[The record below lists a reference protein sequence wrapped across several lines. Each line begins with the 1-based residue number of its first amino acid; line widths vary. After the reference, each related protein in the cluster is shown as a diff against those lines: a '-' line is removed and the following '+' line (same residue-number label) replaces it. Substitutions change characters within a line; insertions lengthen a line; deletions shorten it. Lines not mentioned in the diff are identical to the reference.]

1 MIVIKFGGSVL
12 YELHPSIIEDIHK
25 ISLNEKMVLV
35 HGGGNEVTNV
45 ATKLGKEQKFI
56 VSPSGIR
63 SRFTDKETV
72 EIYTMVMSG
81 KINKIIVKMMVEA
94 GIMAVG
100 ISGIDAGILRAIRK
114 TKLTVLNEKGRKMII
129 EGGYTGKIQSV
140 ETSLLNTLTEN
151 GYLLVVSP
159 IALSE
164 NYEFLNVDG
173 NRAAAYIAG
182 NLKADK
188 VIFLTNVNG
197 LHLDDKLVKSLTAS
211 QAKESLPKI
220 GFGMEKKILAST
232 EALMLGAKEVIIASG
247 KVSNPISSAINHE
260 DCTVISN

>member
-12 YELHPSIIEDIHK
+12 YELHPSIIEDLRQ
-25 ISLNEKMVLV
+25 ISKNERIVLV
-35 HGGGNEVTNV
+35 HGGGNEVTNM

-63 SRFTDKETV
+63 SRFTDKETA

-94 GIMAVG
+94 GIKAVG

-114 TKLTVLNEKGRKMII
+114 SKLTVLNEMGRKMII

-140 ETSLLNTLTEN
+140 ETSLLNILTEN
-151 GYLLVVSP
+151 GYLPVVSP

-173 NRAAAYIAG
+173 DRAAAYIAG

-211 QAKESLPKI
+211 QAKEAIPKI

-232 EALMLGAKEVIIASG
+232 EALMLGTKEVIISSG
-247 KVSNPISSAINHE
+247 KVLNPITSAISHE

>member
-12 YELHPSIIEDIHK
+12 NELHPSIIEDLRQ
-25 ISLNEKMVLV
+25 ISQNEKVVLV
-35 HGGGNEVTNV
+35 HGGGNEVTNM

-63 SRFTDKETV
+63 SRFTDKETA

-94 GIMAVG
+94 GIKAVG
-100 ISGIDAGILRAIRK
+100 ISGIDAGTLRAIRK
-114 TKLTVLNEKGRKMII
+114 AKLTVLNEKGRKMII
-129 EGGYTGKIQSV
+129 EGGYTGKIQAV
-140 ETSLLNTLTEN
+140 ETPLLNILTEN
-151 GYLLVVSP
+151 GYLPVVSP

-173 NRAAAYIAG
+173 DRAAAYIAG

-197 LHLDDKLVKSLTAS
+197 LHLDDKLVKNLTAS
-211 QAKESLPKI
+211 QAKEALPKI

-232 EALMLGAKEVIIASG
+232 EALMLGAKEVIISSG
-247 KVSNPISSAINHE
+247 KVSNPITSAIDHE

>member
-12 YELHPSIIEDIHK
+12 YELHPSIIEDLRQ
-25 ISLNEKMVLV
+25 ISKNERMVLV
-35 HGGGNEVTNV
+35 HGGGNEVTNM

-63 SRFTDKETV
+63 SRFTDKETA

-94 GIMAVG
+94 GIKAVG

-114 TKLTVLNEKGRKMII
+114 SKLTVLNEKGRKMII

-140 ETSLLNTLTEN
+140 ETSLLNILTEK
-151 GYLLVVSP
+151 GYLPVVSP

-173 NRAAAYIAG
+173 DRAAAYIAG

-211 QAKESLPKI
+211 QAKESMPKI

-232 EALMLGAKEVIIASG
+232 EALMLGAKEVIISSG
-247 KVSNPISSAINHE
+247 KVLNPITSAISHE

>member
-12 YELHPSIIEDIHK
+12 YELHPSIIEDLHQ
-25 ISLNEKMVLV
+25 ISQNEKMVLV
-35 HGGGNEVTNV
+35 HGGGNEVTNI

-63 SRFTDKETV
+63 SRFTDKETA

-94 GIMAVG
+94 GIKAVG

-114 TKLTVLNEKGRKMII
+114 AKLTVLNEKGRKMII
-129 EGGYTGKIQSV
+129 EGGYTGKIQTV
-140 ETSLLNTLTEN
+140 ETSLLNILTEN
-151 GYLLVVSP
+151 GYLPVVSP

-173 NRAAAYIAG
+173 DRAAAYIAG

-197 LHLDDKLVKSLTAS
+197 LHLDDKLVKNLTVS
-211 QAKESLPKI
+211 RAKEALPKI

-232 EALMLGAKEVIIASG
+232 EALMLGAKEVIISSG
-247 KVSNPISSAINHE
+247 KVSDPVTSAINHV

>member
-12 YELHPSIIEDIHK
+12 YELHPSIIEDLRQ
-25 ISLNEKMVLV
+25 ISKNERIVLV
-35 HGGGNEVTNV
+35 HGGGDEVTNM

-63 SRFTDKETV
+63 SRFTDKETA

-94 GIMAVG
+94 GIKAVG

-114 TKLTVLNEKGRKMII
+114 SKLTVLNEMGRKMII

-140 ETSLLNTLTEN
+140 ETSLLNILTEN
-151 GYLLVVSP
+151 GYLPVVSP

-173 NRAAAYIAG
+173 DRAAAYIAG

-211 QAKESLPKI
+211 QAKEAIPKI

-232 EALMLGAKEVIIASG
+232 EALMLGTKEVIISSG
-247 KVSNPISSAINHE
+247 KVLNPITSAISHE

>member
-12 YELHPSIIEDIHK
+12 YDLHPSIIEDIRQ

-35 HGGGNEVTNV
+35 HGGGNEVTNM

-63 SRFTDKETV
+63 SRYTDKETA

-81 KINKIIVKMMVEA
+81 KINKIIVRMLVQA
-94 GIMAVG
+94 GIRAVG
-100 ISGIDAGILRAIRK
+100 ISGIDDNILRAIRK

-140 ETSLLNTLTEN
+140 ETSLLNTLTEG
-151 GYLLVVSP
+151 GYLPVVSP

-173 NRAAAYIAG
+173 DRAAAYIAG
-182 NLKADK
+182 NLKAQK

-197 LHLDDKLVKSLTAS
+197 LHLDDKLVKNLSAS
-211 QAKESLPKI
+211 QAKEYLPKI

-232 EALMLGAKEVIIASG
+232 EALMLGAKEVIISSG
-247 KVSNPISSAINHE
+247 KVSNPVTSAINHV

>member
-12 YELHPSIIEDIHK
+12 YELHPSIIEDLHQ
-25 ISLNEKMVLV
+25 ISQNEKMVLV
-35 HGGGNEVTNV
+35 HGGGNEVTNI

-63 SRFTDKETV
+63 SRFTDKETA

-94 GIMAVG
+94 GIKAVG

-114 TKLTVLNEKGRKMII
+114 AKLTVLNEKGRKMII
-129 EGGYTGKIQSV
+129 EGGYTGKIQTV
-140 ETSLLNTLTEN
+140 ETSLLNILTEN
-151 GYLLVVSP
+151 GYLPVVSP

-173 NRAAAYIAG
+173 DRAAAYIAG

-197 LHLDDKLVKSLTAS
+197 LHLDDKLVKNLTAS
-211 QAKESLPKI
+211 QAKEALPKI

-232 EALMLGAKEVIIASG
+232 EALMLGAKEVIISSG
-247 KVSNPISSAINHE
+247 KVSNPITSAIDHE

>member
-12 YELHPSIIEDIHK
+12 NELHPSIIEDLRQ

-35 HGGGNEVTNV
+35 HGGGNEVTNM

-63 SRFTDKETV
+63 SRYTDKETA

-81 KINKIIVKMMVEA
+81 KVNKIIVRMLVEA
-94 GIMAVG
+94 GIRAVG
-100 ISGIDAGILRAIRK
+100 VSGIDNNILRAIRK

-129 EGGYTGKIQSV
+129 EGGYTGKISSV
-140 ETSLLNTLTEN
+140 ETSLLNTLTDN
-151 GYLLVVSP
+151 GYLPVVSP

-173 NRAAAYIAG
+173 DRAAAYIAG
-182 NLKADK
+182 SLKADK

-197 LHLDDKLVKSLTAS
+197 LYLDDELVKNLTRDE
-211 QAKESLPKI
+211 AKEHLPKV

-232 EALMLGAKEVIIASG
+232 EALMIGAKEVIISSG
-247 KVSNPISSAINHE
+247 KVANPITCAIDHV

>member
-12 YELHPSIIEDIHK
+12 NELHPSIIEDLRQ
-25 ISLNEKMVLV
+25 ISQNEKVVLV
-35 HGGGNEVTNV
+35 HGGGNEVTNM

-63 SRFTDKETV
+63 SRFTDKETAG
-72 EIYTMVMSG
+72 IYTMVMSG

-94 GIMAVG
+94 GIKAVG

-114 TKLTVLNEKGRKMII
+114 AKLTVLNEKGRKMIV
-129 EGGYTGKIQSV
+129 EGGYTGKIQAV
-140 ETSLLNTLTEN
+140 ETPLLNILTEN
-151 GYLLVVSP
+151 GYLPVVSP

-173 NRAAAYIAG
+173 DRAAAYIAG

-197 LHLDDKLVKSLTAS
+197 LHLDDKLVKNLTAS
-211 QAKESLPKI
+211 QAKEALPKI

-232 EALMLGAKEVIIASG
+232 EALMLGAKEVIISSG
-247 KVSNPISSAINHE
+247 KVSNPITSAIDHE

>member
-12 YELHPSIIEDIHK
+12 NELHPSIIEDLRQ
-25 ISLNEKMVLV
+25 ISQNEKVVLV
-35 HGGGNEVTNV
+35 HGGGNEVTNM

-63 SRFTDKETV
+63 SRFTDKETA

-94 GIMAVG
+94 GIKAVG

-114 TKLTVLNEKGRKMII
+114 AKLTVLNEKGRKMIV
-129 EGGYTGKIQSV
+129 EGGYTGKIQAV
-140 ETSLLNTLTEN
+140 ETPLLNILTEN
-151 GYLLVVSP
+151 GYLPVVSP

-173 NRAAAYIAG
+173 DRAAAYIAG
-182 NLKADK
+182 NLNADK

-197 LHLDDKLVKSLTAS
+197 LHLDDKLVKNLTAS
-211 QAKESLPKI
+211 QAKEALPKI

-232 EALMLGAKEVIIASG
+232 EALMLGAKEVIISSG
-247 KVSNPISSAINHE
+247 KVSNPITSAIDHE

>member
-12 YELHPSIIEDIHK
+12 YDLHPSIIEDIRQ

-35 HGGGNEVTNV
+35 HGGGNEVTNI

-63 SRFTDKETV
+63 SRYTDKETA

-81 KINKIIVKMMVEA
+81 KINKIIVRMLVQA
-94 GIMAVG
+94 GIRAVG
-100 ISGIDAGILRAIRK
+100 ISGIDDNILRAIRK
-114 TKLTVLNEKGRKMII
+114 TKLTVLNERGRKMII

-140 ETSLLNTLTEN
+140 ETSLLNTLTEG
-151 GYLLVVSP
+151 GYLPVVSP

-173 NRAAAYIAG
+173 DRAAAYIAG
-182 NLKADK
+182 NLKAEK
-188 VIFLTNVNG
+188 IIFLTNVNG
-197 LHLDDKLVKSLTAS
+197 LHLDDKLVKNLSTS
-211 QAKESLPKI
+211 QAKEYLPKI

-232 EALMLGAKEVIIASG
+232 EALMLGAKEVIISSG
-247 KVSNPISSAINHE
+247 KVSNPVTSAINHV

>member
-12 YELHPSIIEDIHK
+12 NELHPSIIEDLRQ
-25 ISLNEKMVLV
+25 ISQNEKVILV
-35 HGGGNEVTNV
+35 HGGGNEVTNM

-63 SRFTDKETV
+63 SRFTDKETA

-94 GIMAVG
+94 GIKAVG

-114 TKLTVLNEKGRKMII
+114 AKLTVLNEKGRKMII
-129 EGGYTGKIQSV
+129 EGGYTGKIQAV
-140 ETSLLNTLTEN
+140 ETPLLNILTEN
-151 GYLLVVSP
+151 GYLPVVSP

-173 NRAAAYIAG
+173 DRAAAYIAG

-197 LHLDDKLVKSLTAS
+197 LHLDDKLVKNLTAS
-211 QAKESLPKI
+211 QAKEALPKI

-232 EALMLGAKEVIIASG
+232 EALMLGAKEVIISSG
-247 KVSNPISSAINHE
+247 KVSNPITSAIGHE

>member
-12 YELHPSIIEDIHK
+12 YELHPSIIEDMRR
-25 ISLNEKMVLV
+25 ISQNEKMVLV
-35 HGGGNEVTNV
+35 HGGGNEVTNM

-72 EIYTMVMSG
+72 EIFTMVMSG
-81 KINKIIVKMMVEA
+81 KINKIIVKMMIEA

-114 TKLTVLNEKGRKMII
+114 SKLTVLNEKGRKMII
-129 EGGYTGKIQSV
+129 DGGYTGKIQSV
-140 ETSLLNTLTEN
+140 ETSLLNTLTEK
-151 GYLLVVSP
+151 GYLPVVSP

-173 NRAAAYIAG
+173 DRAAAYIAG

-188 VIFLTNVNG
+188 VIFLTNVKG

-211 QAKESLPKI
+211 QAKELLPKI

-232 EALMLGAKEVIIASG
+232 EALMLGAKEVIISSG
-247 KVSNPISSAINHE
+247 KISNPITSAMNHE

>member
-12 YELHPSIIEDIHK
+12 YELHPSIIEDLRQ
-25 ISLNEKMVLV
+25 ISKNERMVLV
-35 HGGGNEVTNV
+35 HGGGNEVTNM

-63 SRFTDKETV
+63 SRFTDKETA

-94 GIMAVG
+94 GIKAVG

-114 TKLTVLNEKGRKMII
+114 SKLTVLNEKGRKMII

-140 ETSLLNTLTEN
+140 ETSLLNILTEN
-151 GYLLVVSP
+151 GYLPVVSP

-173 NRAAAYIAG
+173 DRAAAYIAG

-211 QAKESLPKI
+211 QAKESMPKI

-232 EALMLGAKEVIIASG
+232 EALMLGAKEVIISSG
-247 KVSNPISSAINHE
+247 KVLNPITSAISHE

>member
-12 YELHPSIIEDIHK
+12 YELHPSIIEDLRQ
-25 ISLNEKMVLV
+25 ISHNEKMILV
-35 HGGGNEVTNV
+35 HGGGNEVTSM

-63 SRFTDKETV
+63 SRFTDKETA

-81 KINKIIVKMMVEA
+81 KINKIIVKMMIEA
-94 GIMAVG
+94 GIKAVG

-114 TKLTVLNEKGRKMII
+114 AKLTVLNEKGRKMII
-129 EGGYTGKIQSV
+129 EGGYTGKIESV
-140 ETSLLNTLTEN
+140 ETSLLNILTDN
-151 GYLLVVSP
+151 GYLPVVSP
-159 IALSE
+159 VALSE

-173 NRAAAYIAG
+173 DRAAAYIAG

-197 LHLDDKLVKSLTAS
+197 LRLDDKLVKNLTAS
-211 QAKESLPKI
+211 QAKEVLPKI

-232 EALMLGAKEVIIASG
+232 EALMLGAKEVIISSG
-247 KVSNPISSAINHE
+247 KISNPITSAISHE

>member
-12 YELHPSIIEDIHK
+12 YDLHPSIIEDIRQ

-35 HGGGNEVTNV
+35 HGGGNEVTNI

-63 SRFTDKETV
+63 SRYTDKETA

-81 KINKIIVKMMVEA
+81 KINKIIVRMLVQA
-94 GIMAVG
+94 GIRAVG
-100 ISGIDAGILRAIRK
+100 ISGIDDNILRATRK

-129 EGGYTGKIQSV
+129 EGGYTGKIHSV
-140 ETSLLNTLTEN
+140 ENSLLNTLNEA
-151 GYLLVVSP
+151 GYLPVVSP

-164 NYEFLNVDG
+164 NHEFLNVDG
-173 NRAAAYIAG
+173 DRAAAYIAG
-182 NLKADK
+182 NLKAKK
-188 VIFLTNVNG
+188 VIFLTNVDG
-197 LHLDDKLVKSLTAS
+197 LHLDDKLVKNLSAS
-211 QAKESLPKI
+211 QAKEYLPKI

-232 EALMLGAKEVIIASG
+232 EALMLGAKEVIISSG
-247 KVSNPISSAINHE
+247 KVSNPVTSAINHV

>member
-12 YELHPSIIEDIHK
+12 YELHPSIIEDLHQ
-25 ISLNEKMVLV
+25 ISQNEKMVLV
-35 HGGGNEVTNV
+35 HGGGNEVTNI

-63 SRFTDKETV
+63 SRFTDKETA

-94 GIMAVG
+94 GIKAVG

-114 TKLTVLNEKGRKMII
+114 AKLTVLNEKGRKMII
-129 EGGYTGKIQSV
+129 EGGYTGKIQTV
-140 ETSLLNTLTEN
+140 ETSLLNILTEN
-151 GYLLVVSP
+151 GYLPVVSP

-173 NRAAAYIAG
+173 DRAAAYIAG

-197 LHLDDKLVKSLTAS
+197 LLLDDKLVKNLTAS
-211 QAKESLPKI
+211 QAKELLPKI

-232 EALMLGAKEVIIASG
+232 EALMLGAKEVIISSG
-247 KVSNPISSAINHE
+247 KVSNPITSAISHE

>member
-1 MIVIKFGGSVL
+1 
-12 YELHPSIIEDIHK
+12 
-25 ISLNEKMVLV
+25 
-35 HGGGNEVTNV
+35 
-45 ATKLGKEQKFI
+45 
-56 VSPSGIR
+56 
-63 SRFTDKETV
+63 
-72 EIYTMVMSG
+72 MVMSG

-94 GIMAVG
+94 GIKAVG

-114 TKLTVLNEKGRKMII
+114 AKLTVLNEKGRKMIV
-129 EGGYTGKIQSV
+129 EGGYTGKIQAV
-140 ETSLLNTLTEN
+140 ETPLLNILTEN
-151 GYLLVVSP
+151 GYLPVVSP

-173 NRAAAYIAG
+173 DRAAAYIAG

-197 LHLDDKLVKSLTAS
+197 LHLDDKLVKNLTAS
-211 QAKESLPKI
+211 QAKEALPKI

-232 EALMLGAKEVIIASG
+232 EALMLGAKEVIISSG
-247 KVSNPISSAINHE
+247 KVSNPITSAIDHE

>member
-12 YELHPSIIEDIHK
+12 YELHPSIIEDLHQ
-25 ISLNEKMVLV
+25 ISQNEKMVLV
-35 HGGGNEVTNV
+35 HGGGNEVTNI

-63 SRFTDKETV
+63 SRFTDKETA

-94 GIMAVG
+94 GIKAVG

-114 TKLTVLNEKGRKMII
+114 AKLTVLNEKGRKMII
-129 EGGYTGKIQSV
+129 EGGYTGKIQTV
-140 ETSLLNTLTEN
+140 ETSLLNILTEN
-151 GYLLVVSP
+151 GYLPVVSP

-173 NRAAAYIAG
+173 DRAAAYIAG

-197 LHLDDKLVKSLTAS
+197 LHLDDKLVKNLTAS
-211 QAKESLPKI
+211 QAKEALPKI

-232 EALMLGAKEVIIASG
+232 EALMLGAKEVIISSG
-247 KVSNPISSAINHE
+247 KVSNPVTSAISHE

>member
-12 YELHPSIIEDIHK
+12 NELHPSIIEDLRQ
-25 ISLNEKMVLV
+25 ISRNEKVVLV
-35 HGGGNEVTNV
+35 HGGGNEVTNM

-63 SRFTDKETV
+63 SRFTDKETAG
-72 EIYTMVMSG
+72 IYTMVMSG

-94 GIMAVG
+94 GIKAVG

-114 TKLTVLNEKGRKMII
+114 AKLTVLNEKGRKMIV
-129 EGGYTGKIQSV
+129 EGGYTGKIQAV
-140 ETSLLNTLTEN
+140 ETPLLNILTEN
-151 GYLLVVSP
+151 GYLPVVSP

-173 NRAAAYIAG
+173 DRAAAYIAG

-197 LHLDDKLVKSLTAS
+197 LHLDDKLVKNLTAS
-211 QAKESLPKI
+211 QAKEALPKI

-232 EALMLGAKEVIIASG
+232 EALMLGAKEVIISSG
-247 KVSNPISSAINHE
+247 KVSNPITSAIDHE

>member
-12 YELHPSIIEDIHK
+12 YELHPSIIEDIRK
-25 ISLNEKMVLV
+25 ISLNEKMVVV
-35 HGGGNEVTNV
+35 HGGGNEVTNM

-129 EGGYTGKIQSV
+129 EGGYTGKIQFV
-140 ETSLLNTLTEN
+140 ETSLLNTLTET
-151 GYLLVVSP
+151 GYLPVVSP

-173 NRAAAYIAG
+173 DRAAAYIAG

-197 LHLDDKLVKSLTAS
+197 LHLDDKLVKTLTAS

>member
-12 YELHPSIIEDIHK
+12 YDLHPSIIEDIRQ

-35 HGGGNEVTNV
+35 HGGGNEVTNI

-63 SRFTDKETV
+63 SRYTDKETA

-81 KINKIIVKMMVEA
+81 KINKIIVRMLVQA
-94 GIMAVG
+94 GIRAVG
-100 ISGIDAGILRAIRK
+100 ISGIDDNILRAIRK

-140 ETSLLNTLTEN
+140 ETSLLNTLTEG
-151 GYLLVVSP
+151 GYLPVVSP

-173 NRAAAYIAG
+173 DRAAAYIAG
-182 NLKADK
+182 NLKAQK

-197 LHLDDKLVKSLTAS
+197 LHLDDKLVKNLSAS
-211 QAKESLPKI
+211 HAKEYLPKI

-232 EALMLGAKEVIIASG
+232 EAIMLGAKEVIISSG
-247 KVSNPISSAINHE
+247 KVSNPVTSAINHV

>member
-12 YELHPSIIEDIHK
+12 YDLHPSIIEDIRQ

-35 HGGGNEVTNV
+35 HGGGNEVTNM

-63 SRFTDKETV
+63 SRYTDKETA

-81 KINKIIVKMMVEA
+81 KINKIIVRMLVQA
-94 GIMAVG
+94 GIRAVG
-100 ISGIDAGILRAIRK
+100 ISGIDDNILRAIRK

-140 ETSLLNTLTEN
+140 ETSLLNTLTEG
-151 GYLLVVSP
+151 GYLPVVSP

-173 NRAAAYIAG
+173 DRAAAYIAG
-182 NLKADK
+182 NLKAEK

-197 LHLDDKLVKSLTAS
+197 LHLDDKLVKNLSAS
-211 QAKESLPKI
+211 QAKEYLPKI

-232 EALMLGAKEVIIASG
+232 EALMLGAKEVIISSG
-247 KVSNPISSAINHE
+247 KVSNPVTSAINHV

>member
-12 YELHPSIIEDIHK
+12 YDLHPSIIEDIRQ
-25 ISLNEKMVLV
+25 ISLNQKMVLV
-35 HGGGNEVTNV
+35 HGGGKEVTNI
-45 ATKLGKEQKFI
+45 ATKLGKEQRFI
-56 VSPSGIR
+56 VSPTGIR
-63 SRFTDKETV
+63 SRYTDKETA

-81 KINKIIVKMMVEA
+81 KINKIIVRMLVEA
-94 GIMAVG
+94 GIRAVG
-100 ISGIDAGILRAIRK
+100 ISGIDGNILKAIRK

-129 EGGYTGKIQSV
+129 EGGYTGKISSV
-140 ETSLLNTLTEN
+140 ETSLLNTLT
-151 GYLLVVSP
+151 GGGFLPVVSP

-164 NYEFLNVDG
+164 NYEYLNVDG
-173 NRAAAYIAG
+173 DRAAAYIAG

-197 LHLDDKLVKSLTAS
+197 LHLDDKLVRNLTSS
-211 QAKESLPKI
+211 QAKEYLPKI

-232 EALMLGAKEVIIASG
+232 EALMIGAKEVIISSG
-247 KVSNPISSAINHE
+247 KVSNPITSAINHI

>member
-12 YELHPSIIEDIHK
+12 YELHPSIIEDLRQ
-25 ISLNEKMVLV
+25 ISQNEKMVLV
-35 HGGGNEVTNV
+35 HGGGNDVTSM

-63 SRFTDKETV
+63 SRFTDKETA
-72 EIYTMVMSG
+72 EIYTMVMTG

-94 GIMAVG
+94 GIRAVG

-114 TKLTVLNEKGRKMII
+114 AKLTVLNEKGRKMII
-129 EGGYTGKIQSV
+129 EGGFTGKIQSV
-140 ETSLLNTLTEN
+140 ETSLLNILTES
-151 GYLLVVSP
+151 GYLPVVSP
-159 IALSE
+159 VALSE

-173 NRAAAYIAG
+173 DRAAAYIAG

-197 LHLDDKLVKSLTAS
+197 LHLDDKLVKNLTAS
-211 QAKESLPKI
+211 QAKEILPKI

-232 EALMLGAKEVIIASG
+232 EALMLGAKEVIISSG
-247 KVSNPISSAINHE
+247 KVSNPITSAINHE

>member
-12 YELHPSIIEDIHK
+12 YELHPSIIEDLHQ
-25 ISLNEKMVLV
+25 ISQNEKMVLV
-35 HGGGNEVTNV
+35 HGGGNEVTNI

-63 SRFTDKETV
+63 SRFTDKETA

-94 GIMAVG
+94 GIKAVG

-114 TKLTVLNEKGRKMII
+114 AKLTVLNEKGRKMII
-129 EGGYTGKIQSV
+129 EGGYTGKIQTV
-140 ETSLLNTLTEN
+140 ETSLLNILTEN
-151 GYLLVVSP
+151 GYLPVVSP

-173 NRAAAYIAG
+173 DRAAAYIAG
-182 NLKADK
+182 SLKADK

-197 LHLDDKLVKSLTAS
+197 LHLDDKLVKNLTAS
-211 QAKESLPKI
+211 QAKEALPKI

-232 EALMLGAKEVIIASG
+232 EALMLGAKEVIISSG
-247 KVSNPISSAINHE
+247 KVSNPVTSAISHE

>member
-1 MIVIKFGGSVL
+1 MMVIKFGGSVL
-12 YELHPSIIEDIHK
+12 NDLHPSIIEDLRQ

-35 HGGGNEVTNV
+35 HGGGNEVTNM

-63 SRFTDKETV
+63 SRYTDKETA

-81 KINKIIVKMMVEA
+81 KVNKIIVRMLVEA
-94 GIMAVG
+94 GIRAVG
-100 ISGIDAGILRAIRK
+100 VSGIDNNILRAIRK

-129 EGGYTGKIQSV
+129 EGGYTGKISSV
-140 ETSLLNTLTEN
+140 ETSLLNTLTDS
-151 GYLLVVSP
+151 GYLPVVSP

-173 NRAAAYIAG
+173 DRAAAYIAG
-182 NLKADK
+182 SLKADK
-188 VIFLTNVNG
+188 VIFLTDVNG
-197 LHLDDKLVKSLTAS
+197 LYLADELVKNLTCN
-211 QAKESLPKI
+211 QAKEHLPKI

-232 EALMLGAKEVIIASG
+232 EALVIGAKEVIISSG
-247 KVSNPISSAINHE
+247 KVANPITCAINHV

>member
-12 YELHPSIIEDIHK
+12 YELHPSIIDDIRQ
-25 ISLNEKMVLV
+25 ISQKEKLVLV

-63 SRFTDKETV
+63 SRFTDKETA

-94 GIMAVG
+94 GIKAVG

-114 TKLTVLNEKGRKMII
+114 AKLTVLNEKGRKMII
-129 EGGYTGKIQSV
+129 EGGYTGKIQAV
-140 ETSLLNTLTEN
+140 ETPLLNILTEN
-151 GYLLVVSP
+151 GYLPVVSP

-173 NRAAAYIAG
+173 DRAAAYIAG

-197 LHLDDKLVKSLTAS
+197 LHLDDKLVKNLTAS
-211 QAKESLPKI
+211 QAKEALPKI

-232 EALMLGAKEVIIASG
+232 EALMLGAKEVIISSG
-247 KVSNPISSAINHE
+247 KVSNPITSAIGHD

>member
-12 YELHPSIIEDIHK
+12 NELHPSIIEDLRQ
-25 ISLNEKMVLV
+25 ISRNEKVVLV
-35 HGGGNEVTNV
+35 HGGGNEVTNM

-63 SRFTDKETV
+63 SRFTDKETA

-94 GIMAVG
+94 GIKAVG

-114 TKLTVLNEKGRKMII
+114 AKLTVLNEKGRKMIV
-129 EGGYTGKIQSV
+129 EGGYTGKIQAV
-140 ETSLLNTLTEN
+140 ETPLLNILTEN
-151 GYLLVVSP
+151 GYLPVVSP

-173 NRAAAYIAG
+173 DRAAAYIAG

-197 LHLDDKLVKSLTAS
+197 LHLDDKLVKNLTAS
-211 QAKESLPKI
+211 QAKEALPKI

-232 EALMLGAKEVIIASG
+232 EALMLGAKEVIISSG
-247 KVSNPISSAINHE
+247 KVSNPITSAIDHE

>member
-12 YELHPSIIEDIHK
+12 YDLHPSIIEDIRQ

-35 HGGGNEVTNV
+35 HGGGNEVTNI

-63 SRFTDKETV
+63 SRYTDKETA

-81 KINKIIVKMMVEA
+81 KINKIIVRMLVQA
-94 GIMAVG
+94 GIRAVG
-100 ISGIDAGILRAIRK
+100 ISGIDDNILRAIRK

-140 ETSLLNTLTEN
+140 ETSLLNTLTEG
-151 GYLLVVSP
+151 GYLPVVSP

-173 NRAAAYIAG
+173 DRAAAYIAG
-182 NLKADK
+182 NLKAEK
-188 VIFLTNVNG
+188 IIFLTNVNG
-197 LHLDDKLVKSLTAS
+197 LHLDDKLVKNLSTS
-211 QAKESLPKI
+211 QAKEYLPKI

-232 EALMLGAKEVIIASG
+232 EALMLGAKEVIISSG
-247 KVSNPISSAINHE
+247 KVSNPVTSAINHV

>member
-12 YELHPSIIEDIHK
+12 NDLHTSIIEDIRQ

-35 HGGGNEVTNV
+35 HGGGNEVTNM

-63 SRFTDKETV
+63 SRYTDKETA

-81 KINKIIVKMMVEA
+81 KINKIIVRMLVQA
-94 GIMAVG
+94 GIRAVG
-100 ISGIDAGILRAIRK
+100 ISGIDDNILRAIRK

-140 ETSLLNTLTEN
+140 ETSLLNTLTEG
-151 GYLLVVSP
+151 GYLPVVSP

-164 NYEFLNVDG
+164 NHEFLNVDG
-173 NRAAAYIAG
+173 DRAAAYIAG
-182 NLKADK
+182 NLKAEK
-188 VIFLTNVNG
+188 IIFLTNVNG
-197 LHLDDKLVKSLTAS
+197 LHLDDKLVKNLSAS
-211 QAKESLPKI
+211 QAKEYLPKI

-232 EALMLGAKEVIIASG
+232 EALMLGAKEVVISSG
-247 KVSNPISSAINHE
+247 KVSKPITSAINHV